1 MYRHNLVF
9 AAACMGM
16 LLFGMVFLSLGTI
29 AVYIQEQYQVSAMRV
44 ASLASSLPL
53 GILLGSLF
61 FGPIV
66 DRFSYKP
73 LLVVS
78 AGLVL
83 VAFELTAYSGSF
95 GVLQFSYF
103 LIGFAGGMINGS
115 TNALAADIT
124 AEGKGAKLSFLGVFF
139 GIGALGMPI
148 LIGAFSRH
156 YSYRAIISAIG
167 WFVLLP
173 MIYFILVKFPDAKQ
187 KQGFPV
193 RRAILLVREPVLILL
208 GLFLFFESALEGMVN
223 NWTTLF
229 LKSASLSEPEA
240 LYALSGQLTAMA
252 ITRLVLSRLLR
263 QVPSRIVIYASLIL
277 ILAGATLLAYASTF
291 AMALTSMICL
301 GIGFAAGFPVILG
314 YVGELYSEI
323 SGTAFSL
330 VTVLALTGNTLLNY
344 LTGILVRS
352 RGIAG
357 FPLML
362 AGCVILMAV
371 LFTSTYRKIS
381 MKIKS

>member
-1 MYRHNLVF
+1 MYRHTLVF
-9 AAACMGM
+9 GAACVGM

-29 AVYIQEQYQVSAMRV
+29 AVYIQEQYQESAMRV

-73 LLVVS
+73 LLVAS

-83 VAFELTAYSGSF
+83 VAFELTAYTRSF
-95 GVLQFSYF
+95 RVLQFAYF
-103 LIGFAGGMINGS
+103 LIGFAGGVINGS

-124 AEGKGAKLSFLGVFF
+124 AEGKGAKLSLLGVFF
-139 GIGALGMPI
+139 GIGALGMPL
-148 LIGAFSRH
+148 LIGAFSRY
-156 YSYRAIISAIG
+156 YSYRVIISGIG

-173 MIYFILVKFPDAKQ
+173 MVYFILVKFPDAKQ

-193 RRAILLVREPVLILL
+193 RRAISLVREPVLILL

-240 LYALSGQLTAMA
+240 LYALSGQLAAMA

-263 QVPSRIVIYASLIL
+263 QVPSRIVIYTSLIL
-277 ILAGATLLAYASTF
+277 ILAGTALLAFASSF
-291 AMALTSMICL
+291 CLALASMIFL

-344 LTGILVRS
+344 LTGILVKS
-352 RGIAG
+352 RGITG

-362 AGCVILMAV
+362 AICVILMAV
-371 LFTSTYRKIS
+371 LFTLTYRKIS
-381 MKIKS
+381 LKIN